1 MLPVSQDWKNAQSLQ
16 LRPEGDVK
24 IEFFTSSD
32 LTNPVATIN
41 KDHISAFNY
50 RGSGKVDNANV
61 PSLVV
66 NLELIK
72 GTHGDI
78 QRGYIAKL
86 YFGFLINDAWEY
98 IEANWF
104 KVDEVN
110 IPANGLVDKFVL
122 KPISEESYSKQYTRG
137 SNGGNLDPVG
147 LVTRVTGYSPTALV
161 PVNMSAFTDLASFDD
176 VFVGMS
182 LGNCSKIEA
191 LQLIGIACGKTLI
204 VDKTLYVTYQSS
216 QAPVGASDVKYKTIT
231 PNADNAN
238 FDYVINPAN
247 SYKFPELQNNMAVSH
262 LIITQYTNIQP
273 VDEQSNPIKAHTYNE
288 VFTSIQSRSWD
299 KQFQEL
305 YYKITYSVKAGS
317 FSPNSLFTG
326 ARLDGYV
333 AKWWALPLTA
343 PARMEVYI
351 WAMETTAEQKSYTI
365 NSTGE
370 DFYVDNPLVNG
381 NYITPCKDYLV
392 AWLPFQNYI
401 ECEYR
406 IDPRVELFD
415 KIVVVDKSNHVNVVV
430 VEDYTIEF
438 NGGFTGKARGR
449 VVETLNDIQPVYV
462 ENYGDNEFDTIHVHN
477 PNNYRV
483 TIKVFLSTGAI
494 QTYTIDANA
503 SLTIWADEDNRPMRQ
518 EKYNMISGTLTQDVY
533 MTTSMYDIPSVVND
547 THVGIYFVLNPPV
560 ITRNVYNNTGQFAID
575 IKNPNNCDV
584 KLRVDYSDGY
594 LLFDVPAN
602 STISLTQANAGAL
615 TNSASEKAIGDLF
628 DPVVCQFTH
637 LYPYDPDYGEGYTQ
651 VTNYTII
658 WEADN

>member
-24 IEFFTSSD
+24 IEFYKTDSVISS
-32 LTNPVATIN
+32 LTYVTEVN
-41 KDHISAFNY
+41 KDHISTFNY

-61 PSLVV
+61 PSLTI

-122 KPISEESYSKQYTRG
+122 KPISEESYSKQYAKG
-137 SNGGNLDPVG
+137 SNGGNLDPIKLLDRITG
-147 LVTRVTGYSPTALV
+147 LGDGSFYNV
-161 PVNMSAFTDLASFDD
+161 SAFTDLASFND
-176 VFVGMS
+176 VLVGMS
-182 LGNCSKIEA
+182 LGDCSKIEA
-191 LQLIGIACGKTLI
+191 LQLIGIACGKTLM
-204 VDKTLYVTYQSS
+204 VDKIISYTYQ
-216 QAPVGASDVKYKTIT
+216 QVTIQIARSDIKYKTIT
-231 PNADNAN
+231 PDANDTN
-238 FDYVINPAN
+238 FDYTINPAN
-247 SYKFPELQNNMAVSH
+247 SYRFPELQNNMAVSH
-262 LIITQYTNIQP
+262 LIITQYTNTQP
-273 VDEQSNPIKAHTYNE
+273 TDEQGNPIKAHTYNE

-326 ARLDGYV
+326 VRLDGYV

-406 IDPRVELFD
+406 IDPRIELFD

-430 VEDYTIEF
+430 VEDYTIDF
-438 NGGFTGKARGR
+438 NGGFTGKVRGR

-462 ENYGDNEFDTIHVHN
+462 ENYGDDEFDSIHVHN

-494 QTYTIDANA
+494 QTYNIGANL
-503 SLTIWADEDNRPMRQ
+503 SLTIWADSDNRSMQ
-518 EKYNMISGTLTQDVY
+518 AEKNKMMNGTLTQDVY
-533 MTTSMYDIPSVVND
+533 MTTEMADIPSVVND
-547 THVGIYFVLNPPV
+547 NHVGIYFVLNLPV
-560 ITRNVYNNTGQFAID
+560 ITKNIYNNTGQFAVD
-575 IKNPNNCDV
+575 VYNPNNCDA
-584 KLRVDYSDGY
+584 KLRVAYSAGT
-594 LLFDVPAN
+594 LEFDVPAK
-602 STISLTQANAGAL
+602 STISLTQANAGVL
-615 TNSASEKAIGDLF
+615 TDSAREKATGDLF
-628 DPVVCQFTH
+628 DTVDCQFVH
-637 LYPYDPDYGEGYTQ
+637 NYPNNNGGVAYAQNTGW
-651 VTNYTII
+651 TII
-658 WEADN
+658 WEADH

>member
-1 MLPVSQDWKNAQSLQ
+1 MLPVSQGWKNAQSLQ

-122 KPISEESYSKQYTRG
+122 KPISAESYSKQYTRG
-137 SNGGNLDPVG
+137 SNGGDLDPIG

-161 PVNMSAFTDLASFDD
+161 PVDMSAFTDLASFDD

-204 VDKTLYVTYQSS
+204 VDKTLHMTFQSS
-216 QAPVGASDVKYKTIT
+216 QIPVGASDVKYKTIT
-231 PNADNAN
+231 PNASDAN
-238 FDYVINPAN
+238 FDYVINPTN

-262 LIITQYTNIQP
+262 LIVTQYTNTLGD
-273 VDEQSNPIKAHTYNE
+273 VAHTYNE

-326 ARLDGYV
+326 VRLDGYV
-333 AKWWALPLTA
+333 AKWWALNLTA
-343 PARMEVYI
+343 PARMEVYLYTM
-351 WAMETTAEQKSYTI
+351 ATTAEQKSYTI
-365 NSTGE
+365 NASVGE
-370 DFYVDNPLVNG
+370 DFYVDNPLVNE

-415 KIVVVDKSNHVNVVV
+415 KIVVVDKSNHVNIVV

-449 VVETLNDIQPVYV
+449 VVETLDDILPVTILD
-462 ENYGDNEFDTIHVHN
+462 YGEDDEFDLIHIHN
-477 PNNYRV
+477 PNNY
-483 TIKVFLSTGAI
+483 KVSAVIHLSTG
-494 QTYTIDANA
+494 QLDTKTINAN
-503 SLTIWADEDNRPMRQ
+503 STILVWTDSDNKAMQQ
-518 EKYNMISGTLTQDVY
+518 EKGRMMNGTLTTDTYVETK
-533 MTTSMYDIPSVVND
+533 MFDLPSVVAEEH
-547 THVGIYFVLNPPV
+547 TGIFFVLNAPV
-560 ITRNVYNNTGQFAID
+560 ITRNVYNASGQFAVD
-575 IKNPNNCDV
+575 VYNPNNCDV
-584 KLRVDYSDGY
+584 KMYVSYSSGT
-594 LLFDVPAN
+594 LEFDIPAN
-602 STISLTQANAGAL
+602 STLTLTQANAGVL
-615 TNSASEKAIGDLF
+615 TDSAMEKAYGNLMHTVD
-628 DPVVCQFTH
+628 CQFVH
-637 LYPYDPDYGEGYTQ
+637 NYPNSNGGVAYTQ
-651 VTNYTII
+651 STGWTVI
-658 WEADN
+658 WEADEL